1 MFWIGIILGLLV
13 GALVP
18 SGLAKLRALIGKA

>member
-1 MFWIGIILGLLV
+1 MFWIGIIVGLLV

-18 SGLAKLRALIGKA
+18 AGLAKLRGLIGKA